1 MTAFPK
7 AQPNRNPT
15 LLEMARGRYCLL
27 RVPGVCLGGTEST
40 VAAHSNFAQHGKG
53 MGRKASDAYS
63 VWACRACHIEWM
75 DQGPASKGVKQM
87 AFMRAHA
94 DQVLEWR
101 YITQDTR
108 EPPRFRRAAQWA
120 LDTLNATMEP
130 MTT

>member
-7 AQPNRNPT
+7 AKPNRNPT

-27 RVPGVCLGGTEST
+27 RVPGVCLGGTDST
-40 VAAHSNFAQHGKG
+40 VAAHSNAGCHGKG

-75 DQGPASKGVKQM
+75 DQGPEPKTVKQA

-101 YITQDTR
+101 RIANDAR
-108 EPPRFRRAAQWA
+108 EPLRFRRAAQWA
-120 LDTLNATMEP
+120 LDILNATMEP
-130 MTT
+130 SL